1 MLMTRLI
8 PWLTVV
14 MLAAGCA
21 STTNQSTSA
30 RPSAAEADCGNSEC
44 FFAGNVRDFK
54 VLDDTTLVVWASS
67 RRCPYIVEL
76 GRRCGDM
83 RFANTLGF
91 DSRDNY
97 VCSYGGDAVL
107 ARQGGGLD
115 RCPIINIRRVSEQ
128 ALEGIYVEYGLT
140 DPVPTPPAE
149 IEVEEDEA
157 AGD

>member
-1 MLMTRLI
+1 MMTRLML
-8 PWLTVV
+8 WLPVWV
-14 MLAAGCA
+14 LAAGCA
-21 STTNQSTSA
+21 ATGQQSTSA
-30 RPSAAEADCGNSEC
+30 LPSASAAECAESEC

-67 RRCPYIVEL
+67 RRCPYIVKL
-76 GRRCGDM
+76 ARRCGDM

-115 RCPIINIRRVSEQ
+115 RCPIVSVRRVSEQ
-128 ALEGIYVEYGLT
+128 VLEGIYVEYGLT

-149 IEVEEDEA
+149 IEVEDADA
-157 AGD
+157 AGE